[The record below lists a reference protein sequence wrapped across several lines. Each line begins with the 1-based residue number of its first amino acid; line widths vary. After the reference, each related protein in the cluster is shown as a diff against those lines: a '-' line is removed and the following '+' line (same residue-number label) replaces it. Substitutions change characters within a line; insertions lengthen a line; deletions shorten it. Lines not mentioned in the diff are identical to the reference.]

1 METILH
7 TQKFWL
13 TSDGR
18 LEVYNHRLA
27 SRINKF
33 LKFYDNGD
41 YSFKE
46 GEEGLFR
53 LSSDQIR
60 LILSKFLTKK
70 HV

>member
-1 METILH
+1 ME
-7 TQKFWL
+7 

-18 LEVYNHRLA
+18 LEVYNHKLA
-27 SRINKF
+27 TKINKF

-53 LSSDQIR
+53 IPSNQIQ
-60 LILSKFLTKK
+60 LILSQFLTKK
-70 HV
+70 RV

>member
-7 TQKFWL
+7 TQKCWL

-18 LEVYNHRLA
+18 LEVYNHKLA
-27 SRINKF
+27 TKINRF
-33 LKFYDNGD
+33 LKFYDGGD
-41 YSFKE
+41 YTFKE

-53 LSSDQIR
+53 LSSDQIQ

-70 HV
+70 RV